1 MLVVGVDLAQ
11 FHCEAGVS
19 MGLNDTIQAWLPVT
33 ISKALTM
40 MPIGAA
46 TARLMVNAPTMLVQK
61 ATV

>member
-1 MLVVGVDLAQ
+1 
-11 FHCEAGVS
+11 